1 MSVGA
6 VEQGAA
12 AGFVGAL
19 WAVAGDGEGKRG
31 RKGKTIRF
39 LEGGEGQGT
48 PERTLGPVPG
58 RMLVRALTG
67 KQRGEIAEAEFM
79 AKAARLG
86 FGVAKPWGDSH
97 PYDFIV
103 QAGGRLWKVQVK
115 SAYRAGEDGGYS
127 FHTHGHSLRA
137 YRPDEIDVLVA
148 YAVPEQAWYVFP
160 VERVQRLRSLKL
172 FPGSRKKRSKFEK
185 YREGWGMLTGE

>member
-1 MSVGA
+1 LWWVKRKEEQRMSMGEGNERQVA
-6 VEQGAA
+6 EEVA
-12 AGFVGAL
+12 AGFLGNL
-19 WAVAGDGEGKRG
+19 WAVAGDPEEKRG
-31 RKGKTIRF
+31 RKRG
-39 LEGGEGQGT
+39 
-48 PERTLGPVPG
+48 
-58 RMLVRALTG
+58 RALTG

-160 VERVQRLRSLKL
+160 VGMVQRLRSLKL

-185 YREGWGMLTGE
+185 YREAWGMLTGE